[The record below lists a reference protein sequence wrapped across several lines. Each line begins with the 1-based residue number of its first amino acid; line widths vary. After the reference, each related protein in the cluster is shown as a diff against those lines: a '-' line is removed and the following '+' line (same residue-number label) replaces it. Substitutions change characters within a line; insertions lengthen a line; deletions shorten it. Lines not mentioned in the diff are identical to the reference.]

1 MDYNILEFL
10 IKFKKIIYSNL
21 TENNQIQTILK
32 SREEELIMKQNLI
45 DNQIK
50 EIESLKFIKEKINY
64 ENSQSSSLIKDFS
77 KKYDSKED
85 INTNNTQI
93 ISLENGTKNEEE
105 LLIEINLL
113 KGIIE
118 SNENLINHFK
128 NEIENLKTEITQSN
142 KFVIQNIKVDLK
154 FEFYVR
160 NKEFN
165 HHYEKQKYS

>member
-142 KFVIQNIKVDLK
+142 KFVIQNIKVD
-154 FEFYVR
+154 
-160 NKEFN
+160 
-165 HHYEKQKYS
+165 

>member
-77 KKYDSKED
+77 KKDDSKED

-93 ISLENGTKNEEE
+93 ISLENGTKNEVE

-128 NEIENLKTEITQSN
+128 NEIENLKNEITQSN
-142 KFVIQNIKVDLK
+142 KFVFQNIKVD
-154 FEFYVR
+154 
-160 NKEFN
+160 
-165 HHYEKQKYS
+165 

>member
-1 MDYNILEFL
+1 MDYNIIEFL

-50 EIESLKFIKEKINY
+50 EIESLKFIKKKINY

-93 ISLENGTKNEEE
+93 ISLENGTKNEVE

-142 KFVIQNIKVDLK
+142 KFVFQNIKVD
-154 FEFYVR
+154 
-160 NKEFN
+160 
-165 HHYEKQKYS
+165 

>member
-1 MDYNILEFL
+1 MDYNIIEFL

-128 NEIENLKTEITQSN
+128 NEIENLKNEITQSN
-142 KFVIQNIKVDLK
+142 KFVFQNIKVD
-154 FEFYVR
+154 
-160 NKEFN
+160 
-165 HHYEKQKYS
+165 

>member
-1 MDYNILEFL
+1 MDYNIIEFL

-93 ISLENGTKNEEE
+93 ISLENGTKNEVE

-118 SNENLINHFK
+118 SNENLINNFK
-128 NEIENLKTEITQSN
+128 NEIENLNNEITQSN
-142 KFVIQNIKVDLK
+142 KFVFKNIKV
-154 FEFYVR
+154 Y
-160 NKEFN
+160 
-165 HHYEKQKYS
+165 

>member
-128 NEIENLKTEITQSN
+128 NEIENLKNEITQSN
-142 KFVIQNIKVDLK
+142 KFVFQNIKVD
-154 FEFYVR
+154 
-160 NKEFN
+160 
-165 HHYEKQKYS
+165 